1 MQIKDI
7 MTREVRTCSPGTDLA
22 AAAAVML
29 DADCGILP
37 VVDQGKLVGVVTDRD
52 LYIALATRNRLAS
65 QLTVR
70 EVAGNELWTCSP
82 DDEVH
87 SALAT
92 MKQHRV
98 RRLPVQGFG
107 GAVLGIVS
115 MNDIVLA
122 SGPQKAI
129 RSEEVVDAFQ
139 AICAHHHPAPHVVAA

>member
-122 SGPQKAI
+122 AGLKPEI
-129 RSEEVVDAFQ
+129 RDADVIDTLQ
-139 AICAHHHPAPHVVAA
+139 GICAHHFPAPHVAAA